1 VKGQSV
7 RHTHPVSWSY
17 TTRAQATSDGVGP
30 HFDPDLVQ
38 LAAEDPFGD
47 LASRLATRPEVRI
60 IDFTGST
67 RYGNWL
73 EDNARQA
80 RVYTEKSGVNA
91 IVIDSVDDFVGMC
104 RHLAFSLSLYS
115 GQMCTT
121 PQNVLI
127 PRTGIETSEGHK
139 SFDEVVHG
147 IADAIDKLLADPAR
161 AVELTGAIVNDDVLR
176 RVEQATQLGE
186 VVLKSRTLQHPAYS
200 DAVVRTPTI
209 VKLASADEASYPSEV
224 FGPVSFAI
232 ATADTDESI
241 DIFRRTVG
249 AHGAIT
255 AGVYSTDESVLDR
268 VHDAACEVGVAVSF
282 NLTGPVYVNQTVA
295 FSDFHATGAN
305 PAATACYA
313 DAAFVAERFRFIEAR
328 REIRT

>member
-1 VKGQSV
+1 
-7 RHTHPVSWSY
+7 
-17 TTRAQATSDGVGP
+17 
-30 HFDPDLVQ
+30 
-38 LAAEDPFGD
+38 
-47 LASRLATRPEVRI
+47 
-60 IDFTGST
+60 
-67 RYGNWL
+67 
-73 EDNARQA
+73 
-80 RVYTEKSGVNA
+80 
-91 IVIDSVDDFVGMC
+91 
-104 RHLAFSLSLYS
+104 
-115 GQMCTT
+115 
-121 PQNVLI
+121 
-127 PRTGIETSEGHK
+127 
-139 SFDEVVHG
+139 
-147 IADAIDKLLADPAR
+147 
-161 AVELTGAIVNDDVLR
+161 
-176 RVEQATQLGE
+176 
-186 VVLKSRTLQHPAYS
+186 VLKSRTLQHPAYS

-313 DAAFVAERFRFIEAR
+313 VAAFVAERFRFIEAR
-328 REIRT
+328 REYGGDRAERAARGCRRASPSAAQPAASAERPARRGRRLAA